1 MVAAERKRFGRPAAS
16 GSVAAAK
23 RRGQLLAVALLTVSC
38 VAALSAAQHR
48 ERARSAAALE
58 QRTSKLDI
66 AGEDDSYDGIS
77 SGLMGSLEKAMDAS
91 IDNKVS
97 AFLSASALG
106 SLPVPK
112 MGPVVVKGGR
122 GAFVPDA
129 YKTEYADKMR
139 TNAYL
144 SKLAAQKRQLEREKA
159 KLMADLR
166 ARRTAT
172 AMEAARQ
179 SITYHTEHL
188 ARAEEIAKFRLA
200 QQAQQAARAM
210 AKKMREA
217 TIAKQNYIHAQ
228 AVADRRIMD
237 LDAMVANTDHYG
249 GFVVKPKQIGKHR
262 SPAREALSVAH
273 AVKFGA
279 APAAA
284 PTAAPAEHAATDRPE
299 PAAVR
304 VAKEGASVAK
314 DYAKKGTKLYHYL
327 QQEKELE
334 AKIKAA
340 ERAAKKH
347 MLAADKAAA
356 NPQHKSAVQSAFIHS
371 IAQALYNNK
380 QAIKKDEDAAAHLKE
395 KQQALVASMKA
406 LNHSDELLFK
416 QFKRDDSHI

>member
-1 MVAAERKRFGRPAAS
+1 MVDAERKRFRRPAAS
-16 GSVAAAK
+16 GSAVAAAK
-23 RRGQLLAVALLTVSC
+23 RRGQLLAVALLSVSC
-38 VAALSAAQHR
+38 VAALSAALLR
-48 ERARSAAALE
+48 ERALGAAVLE
-58 QRTSKLDI
+58 KKTSKLDI
-66 AGEDDSYDGIS
+66 AGEDDSYEGIS

-97 AFLSASALG
+97 AFLSASAIG
-106 SLPVPK
+106 SLPVPE

-122 GAFVPDA
+122 GAFPDA
-129 YKTEYADKMR
+129 YSTEYAEKMR
-139 TNAYL
+139 TDAYL
-144 SKLAAQKRQLEREKA
+144 RKLAAQKRQLEREKA

-179 SITYHTEHL
+179 SIAYHTEHL

-200 QQAQQAARAM
+200 QHAQQAARAM

-217 TIAKQNYIHAQ
+217 TIAKQTNIHAQ

-262 SPAREALSVAH
+262 SRAREARSVTLAM
-273 AVKFGA
+273 KL
-279 APAAA
+279 AAA
-284 PTAAPAEHAATDRPE
+284 DATAAAPAEHAATDRPE

>member
-1 MVAAERKRFGRPAAS
+1 M
-16 GSVAAAK
+16 
-23 RRGQLLAVALLTVSC
+23 
-38 VAALSAAQHR
+38 
-48 ERARSAAALE
+48 
-58 QRTSKLDI
+58 RT
-66 AGEDDSYDGIS
+66 
-77 SGLMGSLEKAMDAS
+77 
-91 IDNKVS
+91 
-97 AFLSASALG
+97 
-106 SLPVPK
+106 
-112 MGPVVVKGGR
+112 
-122 GAFVPDA
+122 DA
-129 YKTEYADKMR
+129 YLR
-139 TNAYL
+139 
-144 SKLAAQKRQLEREKA
+144 KLAAQKRQLEREKA

-179 SITYHTEHL
+179 SIAYHTEHL

-217 TIAKQNYIHAQ
+217 TIAKQTYIHAQ

-262 SPAREALSVAH
+262 SRAREARSVTLAM
-273 AVKFGA
+273 KL
-279 APAAA
+279 AAA
-284 PTAAPAEHAATDRPE
+284 DATAAAPAEHAATDRPE